1 MLAMEFVFVVPRAE
15 LFRDCYPQGLV
26 RFGPSFTLAEFEDV
40 IGRAGYF
47 VEREH
52 AERDPDLKQVIPYSI
67 VVRDGEVLLLERLA
81 RGGERRLHGKLSI
94 GVGGHVNPE
103 DLPED
108 AAVGP
113 RAERA
118 RPSPIPGCTRREV
131 DEELDIRGPWRA
143 RPVGILNDDSNP
155 VGAVHVGLVQVIAA
169 QGDVD
174 VRERDALDG
183 RFVTPDALRAMLDS
197 GANLETWSRILVQ
210 HLDELLPSTATAVS

>member
-1 MLAMEFVFVVPRAE
+1 MEFVFVVPRAE

-26 RFGPSFTLAEFEDV
+26 RFGATFPQAEFEDV
-40 IGRAGYF
+40 LGRAGFF

-52 AERDPDLKQVIPYSI
+52 AERNPDWKQVIPYSV
-67 VVRDGEVLLLERLA
+67 VVREGEVLLLERLA

-103 DLPED
+103 DMPED
-108 AAVGP
+108 SIVGP
-113 RAERA
+113 RAAGA
-118 RPSPIPGCTRREV
+118 RPSPIPGCTRREI

-155 VGAVHVGLVQVIAA
+155 VGAVHVGLVQVIVA
-169 QGDVD
+169 QGAVE

-183 RFVTPDALRAMLDS
+183 RFVTPDALRARLDS
-197 GANLETWSRILVQ
+197 GANLETWSEFLVR
-210 HLDELLPSTATAVS
+210 HLDEILPATVTAVS